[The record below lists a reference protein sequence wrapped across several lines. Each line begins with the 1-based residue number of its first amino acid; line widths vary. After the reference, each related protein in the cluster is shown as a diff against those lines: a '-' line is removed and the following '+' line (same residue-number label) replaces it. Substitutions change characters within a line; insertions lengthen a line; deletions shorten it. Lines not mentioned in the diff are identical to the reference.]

1 MVPRFSCKAI
11 KQSRKCS
18 LFSFT
23 PDQVTQR
30 GPPKRLKAVLLDYTS
45 SPVHLRHV
53 SVRNYRGL
61 RGLQLRLRRDSTVL
75 IGENQWG
82 RTSLARALEAVL
94 GSGDQG
100 LTSAD
105 RTTGAQGPIEIS
117 LDIGESRPGEFDCCA
132 PLAALPCVMF
142 GHRVVRL
149 RLRNDDGTTEPSILD
164 AVGNSL
170 PLDRTAAQAA
180 HDALRQQIPVIRLS
194 LWDGIKANDE
204 STIRDAAWTSAMNA
218 WMAPDREGPP
228 SRQALLHSAES
239 ATEELSHRRLRDAA
253 SLDLAAEL
261 RALPSAWRHAERQ
274 PANADRVCA
283 MLIAAHALLKA
294 DRRGVGEGVRPILL
308 VEDPETHLHPTLL
321 SNLWSLVEQLP
332 AQRLVTTNSPDFLG
346 AIDLRAIRR
355 LVRKPDRTVAHGVK
369 SKDLSESDVRRLSYH
384 IRTLRGG
391 AFFARAWILVEGE
404 TEFWSL
410 PGAASLLGHDL
421 DAEGVR
427 VVEFAQAGLESVLRL
442 AGSLAMPVH
451 ALVDGDA
458 AGRGYADV
466 VRRHDAVAPCR
477 LTVLPA
483 NSIER
488 YFWDRGLDGAI
499 LESAYGAEAGGG
511 RSPGRAIEDAIR
523 RHTKP
528 GLARRLLDVMAADPD
543 RLVPKELGDVVA
555 SAIGLARQ
563 SVR

>member
-1 MVPRFSCKAI
+1 
-11 KQSRKCS
+11 
-18 LFSFT
+18 
-23 PDQVTQR
+23 
-30 GPPKRLKAVLLDYTS
+30 
-45 SPVHLRHV
+45 VHIRHL
-53 SVRNYRGL
+53 SIHNFRGL
-61 RGLQLRLRRDSTVL
+61 LKLELRLRRDSTVL
-75 IGENQWG
+75 LGENQWG
-82 RTSLARALEAVL
+82 RTSLSRALEAVL
-94 GSGDQG
+94 GPDDRV
-100 LTSAD
+100 LCDRD
-105 RTTGAQGPIEIS
+105 RTVGATAPIQIG
-117 LDIGESRPGEFDCCA
+117 LDIGESIPGEFDCCA
-132 PLAALPCVMF
+132 PLSSLPCTIF

-149 RLRNDDGTTEPSILD
+149 LLTHAEGNTVPSILD
-164 AVGNSL
+164 GIGRPVEL
-170 PLDRTAAQAA
+170 PPAQAHAA
-180 HDALRQQIPVIRLS
+180 HLELRRQLPVIRLS
-194 LWDGIKANDE
+194 LWDAQDE
-204 STIRDAAWTSAMNA
+204 LPGSSLTDTTWMAAMKA
-218 WMAPDREGPP
+218 WMSPDRDGPP
-228 SRQALLHSAES
+228 SRRALLQSAEA
-239 ATEELSHRRLRDAA
+239 ATQELSDRRLRDAA
-253 SLDLAAEL
+253 SLDLASEL
-261 RALPSAWRHAERQ
+261 RALPGAWRHSEHR
-274 PANADRVCA
+274 PANADRICA

-294 DRRGVGEGVRPILL
+294 DRRGASEGVRPILL

-321 SNLWSLVEQLP
+321 SNLWSLVEQFP

-355 LVRKPDRTVAHGVK
+355 LVRRPDRTVAHGVK

-458 AGRGYADV
+458 AGRGYAEILQ
-466 VRRHDAVAPCR
+466 RHDAIAPCR

-499 LESAYGAEAGGG
+499 LESAYGADAGSS
-511 RSPGRAIEDAIR
+511 RTPGRAIDDAIR

-528 GLARRLLDVMAADPD
+528 GLARRLLDAMSVDPE

-563 SVR
+563 WVRG

>member
-1 MVPRFSCKAI
+1 M
-11 KQSRKCS
+11 
-18 LFSFT
+18 
-23 PDQVTQR
+23 
-30 GPPKRLKAVLLDYTS
+30 
-45 SPVHLRHV
+45 HLRHL
-53 SVRNYRGL
+53 SIRNFRGL
-61 RGLQLRLRRDSTVL
+61 RGLQLRLRPDTTVL

-82 RTSLARALEAVL
+82 RSSLTRVLETVL
-94 GSGDQG
+94 GPNDRR
-100 LTSAD
+100 LTDAD
-105 RTTGAQGPIEIS
+105 RTIEASGPLEIS

-132 PLAALPCVMF
+132 AIAGLACVLY

-149 RLRNDDGTTEPSILD
+149 RLVHEAGTTLPSILN
-164 AVGNSL
+164 ANGEPL
-170 PLDRTAAQAA
+170 PLDRSTAQAV
-180 HDALRQQIPVIRLS
+180 HDTLRVHIPVIRLS
-194 LWDGIKANDE
+194 LWDGITQTDDSSIPAD
-204 STIRDAAWTSAMNA
+204 AWTSAMNA
-218 WMAPDREGPP
+218 WMAPDRDGPP
-228 SRQALLHSAES
+228 SRQDLLESAEA
-239 ATEELSHRRLRDAA
+239 ATKELSDRRLRDAA
-253 SLDLAAEL
+253 SQDLVSEF
-261 RALPSAWRHAERQ
+261 RALPSAWRHADRQ
-274 PANADRVCA
+274 PANADRICA

-308 VEDPETHLHPTLL
+308 VEDPESHLHPTLL

-355 LVRKPDRTVAHGVK
+355 LVRRPDRTVAFGVK

-384 IRTLRGG
+384 IRALRGG

-421 DAEGVR
+421 DAEGIR

-442 AGSLAMPVH
+442 AGSLAMPIH

-458 AGRGYADV
+458 AGRGYAEV
-466 VRRHDAVAPCR
+466 IHRHDAIAPCR

-488 YFWDRGLDGAI
+488 YFWDRGLERAI
-499 LESAYGAEAGGG
+499 LESAYGSDAGSG
-511 RSPGRAIEDAIR
+511 RSPGRAIDDAIR

-528 GLARRLLDVMAADPD
+528 GLARRLLDVMAADPE
-543 RLVPKELGDVVA
+543 RLVPKELGDVIA

-563 SVR
+563 SVRG

>member
-1 MVPRFSCKAI
+1 
-11 KQSRKCS
+11 
-18 LFSFT
+18 
-23 PDQVTQR
+23 
-30 GPPKRLKAVLLDYTS
+30 
-45 SPVHLRHV
+45 VHLRHL
-53 SVRNYRGL
+53 SIRNYRGL
-61 RGLQLRLRRDSTVL
+61 QELQIRLRRDTTVL
-75 IGENQWG
+75 IGENRWG
-82 RTSLARALEAVL
+82 RTSLTKVLEAVL
-94 GSGDQG
+94 GSGERS
-100 LTSAD
+100 LTDAD
-105 RTTGAQGPIEIS
+105 RTIIESGPIEIS
-117 LDIGESRPGEFDCCA
+117 LDIGESQPGEFDSCA
-132 PLAALPCVMF
+132 PLVALPCFIF

-149 RLRNDDGTTEPSILD
+149 RLTHHDGATVPSILN
-164 AVGNSL
+164 AKGEPV
-170 PLDRTAAQAA
+170 PVDRSIAQAA
-180 HDALRQQIPVIRLS
+180 HDTLRRQIPVIRLS
-194 LWDGIKANDE
+194 LWDGIGRADD
-204 STIRDAAWTSAMNA
+204 SSIPDAAWSSAMNA

-228 SRQALLHSAES
+228 SRQTLLHSAEA
-239 ATEELSHRRLRDAA
+239 ATNELSNRRLRDAA
-253 SLDLAAEL
+253 SLDLVAEL
-261 RALPSAWRHAERQ
+261 RALSSAWRHAERQ
-274 PANADRVCA
+274 PANADRICA

-332 AQRLVTTNSPDFLG
+332 AQRLVTTNSSDFLG

-355 LVRKPDRTVAHGVK
+355 LVRRPDRTEAYGVK
-369 SKDLSESDVRRLSYH
+369 SRDLSESDLRRLSYH

-391 AFFARAWILVEGE
+391 ALFARAWILVEGE

-458 AGRGYADV
+458 AGRGYAEV
-466 VRRHDAVAPCR
+466 IHRHDALAPCR

-488 YFWDRGLDGAI
+488 YFWDRGLDRAI
-499 LESAYGAEAGGG
+499 LESAYGADAGSG
-511 RSPGRAIEDAIR
+511 RSPGRAIDDAIR

-528 GLARRLLDVMAADPD
+528 GLARRLLDVMATDPE
-543 RLVPKELGDVVA
+543 RLVPKELGNVIA

-563 SVR
+563 SIRG

>member
-1 MVPRFSCKAI
+1 M
-11 KQSRKCS
+11 
-18 LFSFT
+18 
-23 PDQVTQR
+23 
-30 GPPKRLKAVLLDYTS
+30 Y
-45 SPVHLRHV
+45 LRHL
-53 SVRNYRGL
+53 SIRNFRGL
-61 RGLQLRLRRDSTVL
+61 RSLQLRLRRDTTVL

-82 RTSLARALEAVL
+82 RTSLAGALEAVL
-94 GSGDQG
+94 GPPDRA
-100 LTSAD
+100 LIDAD
-105 RTTGAQGPIEIS
+105 RTSGAQGPIEIA
-117 LDIGESRPGEFDCCA
+117 LDIGESQAGEFDCCA
-132 PLAALPCVMF
+132 PLAALPCSIF

-149 RLRNDDGTTEPSILD
+149 HLNHRDGSTVPTILNADGEP
-164 AVGNSL
+164 V
-170 PLDRTAAQAA
+170 PLDQAAAQAA

-194 LWDGIKANDE
+194 LWNGMGRTEGA
-204 STIRDAAWTSAMNA
+204 TVPDAAWTSAVNA

-228 SRQALLHSAES
+228 SRHALLQSAEA
-239 ATEELSHRRLRDAA
+239 ATSELSDRRLHDAA
-253 SLDLAAEL
+253 SLDLVAEL
-261 RALPSAWRHAERQ
+261 RALPTAWRHAERQ

-283 MLIAAHALLKA
+283 MLIAAHALLRA
-294 DRRGVGEGVRPILL
+294 DRRGVGQGVRPILL

-355 LVRKPDRTVAHGVK
+355 LVRRPERTVAYGAK

-410 PGAASLLGHDL
+410 PGVASLLGHDL
-421 DAEGVR
+421 EAEGVR
-427 VVEFAQAGLESVLRL
+427 VVEFAQAGLESVMRL

-458 AGRGYADV
+458 AGRGYAEIIQ
-466 VRRHDAVAPCR
+466 RHDAIAPCR

-499 LESAYGAEAGGG
+499 LESAYGAEAGSG
-511 RSPGRAIEDAIR
+511 RSAGRAIDDAIR
-523 RHTKP
+523 RYTKP
-528 GLARRLLDVMAADPD
+528 GLARRMLDVMAADPE

-563 SVR
+563 SMRA

>member
-1 MVPRFSCKAI
+1 M
-11 KQSRKCS
+11 
-18 LFSFT
+18 
-23 PDQVTQR
+23 
-30 GPPKRLKAVLLDYTS
+30 
-45 SPVHLRHV
+45 HLRHL
-53 SVRNYRGL
+53 SIRNFRGL
-61 RGLQLRLRRDSTVL
+61 RSLQLRLRRDTTVL

-82 RTSLARALEAVL
+82 RTSLGRALESVL
-94 GSGDQG
+94 GPDEQG
-100 LTSAD
+100 LSEAD
-105 RTTGAQGPIEIS
+105 RTADVTDPIVIS
-117 LDIGESRPGEFDCCA
+117 LDIGESQPGEFDCCP
-132 PLAALPCVMF
+132 PLAKLPCTIF
-142 GHRVVRL
+142 GHRAVRL
-149 RLRNDDGTTEPSILD
+149 ALTHQGATTIPSILD
-164 AVGNSL
+164 GAGHPI
-170 PLDRTAAQAA
+170 PLVPSEAQAA
-180 HDALRQQIPVIRLS
+180 HAELRRQLPVIRLS
-194 LWDGIKANDE
+194 LWDVVGQERA
-204 STIRDAAWTSAMNA
+204 SPQADAAWTSAMGA
-218 WMAPDREGPP
+218 WMSPDREGPP
-228 SRQALLHSAES
+228 SRQALLRSAEA
-239 ATEELSHRRLRDAA
+239 ATMELSDRRLRDAA
-253 SLDLAAEL
+253 SLDLVSEL
-261 RALPSAWRHAERQ
+261 RGLPSAWRHAERR

-294 DRRGVGEGVRPILL
+294 DRRGVGEAVRPILL

-355 LVRKPDRTVAHGVK
+355 LVRRPDRTLAHGVK

-410 PGAASLLGHDL
+410 PGVASLLDHDL

-442 AGSLAMPVH
+442 AASLAMPVH

-458 AGRGYADV
+458 AGRGYAEIIQ
-466 VRRHDAVAPCR
+466 RHDAIAPCR

-499 LESAYGAEAGGG
+499 LESAYGAEAGSG
-511 RSPGRAIEDAIR
+511 RSAGRAIDDAIR
-523 RHTKP
+523 RYTKP
-528 GLARRLLDVMAADPD
+528 GLARRMLDVMAADPE

-555 SAIGLARQ
+555 SAISLARQ
-563 SVR
+563 SMRA

>member
-1 MVPRFSCKAI
+1 MR
-11 KQSRKCS
+11 SR
-18 LFSFT
+18 T
-23 PDQVTQR
+23 PYRYYWTLGIRSV
-30 GPPKRLKAVLLDYTS
+30 Y
-45 SPVHLRHV
+45 LRHI
-53 SVRNYRGL
+53 SIRNYRGL
-61 RGLQLRLRRDSTVL
+61 KGLQLRLRRDTTVL

-82 RTSLARALEAVL
+82 RTSLSRALEAAL
-94 GSGDQG
+94 GPSERA
-100 LTSAD
+100 LTDAD
-105 RTTGAQGPIEIS
+105 RTAGATEPVEIA
-117 LDIGESRPGEFDCCA
+117 LDIGESHPEEFACCA
-132 PLAALPCVMF
+132 PLASLPCSIF

-149 RLRNDDGTTEPSILD
+149 LLTRSGSTTTPTILD
-164 AVGNSL
+164 GDGRAL
-170 PLDRTAAQAA
+170 PLDPAAAQAA
-180 HDALRQQIPVIRLS
+180 HQTLRSRIPIIRLS
-194 LWDGIKANDE
+194 LWNGVGRDDGE
-204 STIRDAAWTSAMNA
+204 SVPDAAWTSAMNA

-228 SRQALLHSAES
+228 SRQALLHSAEA
-239 ATEELSHRRLRDAA
+239 ATKDLSDRRLRDAA
-253 SLDLAAEL
+253 SLDLVAEL
-261 RALPSAWRHAERQ
+261 RALPSAWRHAEHR

-294 DRRGVGEGVRPILL
+294 DRRGAGEGVRPILL

-332 AQRLVTTNSPDFLG
+332 AQRLVTTNSPDFIG
-346 AIDLRAIRR
+346 AIDLRAIHR
-355 LVRKPDRTVAHGVK
+355 LVRRPDRTIAHGVK
-369 SKDLSESDVRRLSYH
+369 SKDLSESDLRRLSYH

-466 VRRHDAVAPCR
+466 VHRHDAIAPCR

-488 YFWDRGLDGAI
+488 YFWDRGLEGAI
-499 LESAYGAEAGGG
+499 LESAYGAEAGSG
-511 RSPGRAIEDAIR
+511 RSPGRAIDDAIR

-528 GLARRLLDVMAADPD
+528 GLARRLLDAMAADPEQ
-543 RLVPKELGDVVA
+543 LVPKELGDVVA
-555 SAIGLARQ
+555 SAISLARQ
-563 SVR
+563 SIRG

>member
-1 MVPRFSCKAI
+1 MHI
-11 KQSRKCS
+11 
-18 LFSFT
+18 
-23 PDQVTQR
+23 
-30 GPPKRLKAVLLDYTS
+30 
-45 SPVHLRHV
+45 RHV
-53 SVRNYRGL
+53 IVRNVGGHREL
-61 RGLQLRLRRDSTVL
+61 KLRLRRETTVL
-75 IGENQWG
+75 VGENQWG
-82 RTSLARALEAVL
+82 RTSLSRALDAVL
-94 GSGDQG
+94 GPGERE
-100 LTSAD
+100 LTEED
-105 RTTGAQGPIEIS
+105 RTAGSTGAIEVL
-117 LDIGESRPGEFDCCA
+117 LDIGESTPGEFDRCSE
-132 PLAALPCVMF
+132 LAGLSCTIA
-142 GHRVVRL
+142 GHQVTRL
-149 RLRNDDGTTEPSILD
+149 SVAHTQGRTTSSILGSD
-164 AVGNSL
+164 GQPM
-170 PLDRTAAQAA
+170 PLEPERATRA
-180 HDALRQQIPVIRLS
+180 HAELRRQLPVIHLS
-194 LWDGIKANDE
+194 LWGQLGQSIDPEPGGPAW
-204 STIRDAAWTSAMNA
+204 STAMAA
-218 WMAPDREGPP
+218 WMAPEREGPP
-228 SRQALLHSAES
+228 SREALLRCAEA
-239 ATEELSHRRLRDAA
+239 ATRDFSSRRLHDAA
-253 SLDLAAEL
+253 SLDLAKAL
-261 RALPSAWRHAERQ
+261 RSLPGAWRTSGRP

-294 DRRGVGEGVRPILL
+294 DRRGAGEGVRPILL
-308 VEDPETHLHPTLL
+308 VDDPETHLHPTLL

-355 LVRKPDRTVAHGVK
+355 LVRRPDRTVAHGVK

-410 PGAASLLGHDL
+410 PGTASLLGHDL

-458 AGRGYADV
+458 AGRGYADIV
-466 VRRHDAVAPCR
+466 HRHDAIAPCR

-488 YFWDRGLDGAI
+488 YFWDRGLESAI
-499 LESAYGAEAGGG
+499 LESAYGAEVGSG
-511 RSPGRAIEDAIR
+511 RSPGRAIDDAIR

-528 GLARRLLDVMAADPD
+528 GLARRLLDVMAADPE

-555 SAIGLARQ
+555 SAISLARQ
-563 SVR
+563 SIRG

>member
-1 MVPRFSCKAI
+1 
-11 KQSRKCS
+11 
-18 LFSFT
+18 
-23 PDQVTQR
+23 
-30 GPPKRLKAVLLDYTS
+30 
-45 SPVHLRHV
+45 
-53 SVRNYRGL
+53 
-61 RGLQLRLRRDSTVL
+61 VL

-82 RTSLARALEAVL
+82 RTSLTRALEAAL
-94 GSGDQG
+94 GDSEQRVTDD
-100 LTSAD
+100 D
-105 RTTGAQGPIEIS
+105 RTSGVHGPIEIC
-117 LDIGESRPGEFDCCA
+117 LDIGESQPGEFDGCA
-132 PLAALPCVMF
+132 PLAALPCSIF

-149 RLRNDDGTTEPSILD
+149 RLIHQDGATTPAILNAEGD
-164 AVGNSL
+164 PL
-170 PLDRTAAQAA
+170 PVDRSTAQAA
-180 HDALRQQIPVIRLS
+180 HEALRQQIPVIRLS
-194 LWDGIKANDE
+194 LWDAAGRTGDPTVAN
-204 STIRDAAWTSAMNA
+204 AAWTSAVSA

-228 SRQALLHSAES
+228 SRQMLLRSAEA
-239 ATEELSHRRLRDAA
+239 ATHDLAARRLLDAA
-253 SLDLAAEL
+253 SLDLVAEL

-274 PANADRVCA
+274 FANADRVCA

-294 DRRGVGEGVRPILL
+294 DRRGAGDGVRPILL

-321 SNLWSLVEQLP
+321 SNLWSLVERLP

-355 LVRKPDRTVAHGVK
+355 LVRRPDRTVAHGVK
-369 SKDLSESDVRRLSYH
+369 SRDLSESDVRRLSYH

-410 PGAASLLGHDL
+410 PGVASLLGHDL
-421 DAEGVR
+421 DAEGIR
-427 VVEFAQAGLESVLRL
+427 LVEFAQAGLESVLRL
-442 AGSLAMPVH
+442 ASSLAMPVH

-458 AGRGYADV
+458 AGRGYADIIH
-466 VRRHDAVAPCR
+466 RHDAMAPCR

-488 YFWDRGLDGAI
+488 YFWDHGLDGAI
-499 LESAYGAEAGGG
+499 LESAYGADAGDV

-528 GLARRLLDVMAADPD
+528 GLARRLLDEMVADPE

-563 SVR
+563 SVRN

>member
-1 MVPRFSCKAI
+1 
-11 KQSRKCS
+11 
-18 LFSFT
+18 
-23 PDQVTQR
+23 
-30 GPPKRLKAVLLDYTS
+30 
-45 SPVHLRHV
+45 VHLRYL
-53 SVRNYRGL
+53 SIRNFRGL
-61 RGLQLRLRRDSTVL
+61 RGLQLRLRRDTTVL

-82 RTSLARALEAVL
+82 STSLTRALEAVL
-94 GSGDQG
+94 GDSDPR
-100 LTSAD
+100 LTDAD
-105 RTTGAQGPIEIS
+105 RTSGTHGPVEIS
-117 LDIGESRPGEFDCCA
+117 LDIGESDSGEFDRCPA
-132 PLAALPCVMF
+132 LASLPCAIF

-149 RLRNDDGTTEPSILD
+149 KLTYEDGAAIALFLD
-164 AVGNSL
+164 SNGAPL
-170 PLDRTAAQAA
+170 PLDQSTALAA

-194 LWDGIKANDE
+194 LGNGTGRNDDR
-204 STIRDAAWTSAMNA
+204 SIADTAWTSAMNA

-228 SRQALLHSAES
+228 SRQALLHSALAATNDLS
-239 ATEELSHRRLRDAA
+239 ARRLRDAA
-253 SLDLAAEL
+253 SLDLVTEL
-261 RALPSAWRHAERQ
+261 RALPNAWRHTERQ

-294 DRRGVGEGVRPILL
+294 DRRGAGEGVRPILL

-355 LVRKPDRTVAHGVK
+355 LVRRPDRTVAHGVK

-391 AFFARAWILVEGE
+391 AFFARTWILVEGE

-458 AGRGYADV
+458 AGRGYAEIIQ
-466 VRRHDAVAPCR
+466 RHDAIAPCR

-488 YFWDRGLDGAI
+488 YFWDHGLSAAI
-499 LESAYGAEAGGG
+499 LESAYGVEAGSG
-511 RSPGRAIEDAIR
+511 RAPGRAIEDAIR

-528 GLARRLLDVMAADPD
+528 GLARRLLDVMATDPE

-555 SAIGLARQ
+555 SAIQLARQ
-563 SVR
+563 SVRA

>member
-1 MVPRFSCKAI
+1 M
-11 KQSRKCS
+11 
-18 LFSFT
+18 
-23 PDQVTQR
+23 
-30 GPPKRLKAVLLDYTS
+30 
-45 SPVHLRHV
+45 HLRHLAI
-53 SVRNYRGL
+53 RNVRGL
-61 RGLQLRLRRDSTVL
+61 RGLQLRLRRDTTVL

-82 RTSLARALEAVL
+82 RTSLTRALEAVL
-94 GSGDQG
+94 GSSDRPLGE
-100 LTSAD
+100 AD
-105 RTTGAQGPIEIS
+105 HTTGAQGPIEIS
-117 LDIGESRPGEFDCCA
+117 LDIGESQPGEFDCCA
-132 PLAALPCVMF
+132 PLAALPCSIF

-149 RLRNDDGTTEPSILD
+149 RLTHQDGTTTPSILNAEGD
-164 AVGNSL
+164 PL
-170 PLDRTAAQAA
+170 PLDRSTAQAA

-194 LWDGIKANDE
+194 LWNGASRLDDH
-204 STIRDAAWTSAMNA
+204 SVPDAAWTSAMNA
-218 WMAPDREGPP
+218 WMSPDREGPP
-228 SRQALLHSAES
+228 SRQALLHSAEA
-239 ATEELSHRRLRDAA
+239 ATRELSDRRLRDAA

-294 DRRGVGEGVRPILL
+294 DRRGAGEGVRPILL

-332 AQRLVTTNSPDFLG
+332 AQRLVTTNAPDFLG

-355 LVRKPDRTVAHGVK
+355 LVRRPDRTVAHGVK

-466 VRRHDAVAPCR
+466 IHRHDAIAPCR

-488 YFWDRGLDGAI
+488 YFWDRGLEGAI
-499 LESAYGAEAGGG
+499 LESAYGAEAGSG
-511 RSPGRAIEDAIR
+511 RSPGRAIDDAIR

-528 GLARRLLDVMAADPD
+528 GLARRLLDAMAADPEQ
-543 RLVPKELGDVVA
+543 LVPKELGDVVA
-555 SAIGLARQ
+555 SAISLARQ
-563 SVR
+563 SIRG